1 MIREDIAMRLHARE
15 RTVVR
20 ITCEKSPLNVSWD
33 DLSEAWKE
41 QFREGADQILS
52 LITTE
57 IEKVENPH
65 DADVLGNGRLTGD
78 LPFALYNG
86 FEDCRQSILNLLK
99 EKA

>member
-1 MIREDIAMRLHARE
+1 MIREDIAVILGE
-15 RTVVR
+15 
-20 ITCEKSPLNVSWD
+20 ID
-33 DLSEAWKE
+33 IDLTKDRGFTEAYQAK
-41 QFREGADQILS
+41 ADQILS

-99 EKA
+99 EQK

>member
-1 MIREDIAMRLHARE
+1 MIREEFTNLVLDR
-15 RTVVR
+15 
-20 ITCEKSPLNVSWD
+20 K
-33 DLSEAWKE
+33 DLLSLYDGGFNLLPSGQNK
-41 QFREGADQILS
+41 ILS

-99 EKA
+99 EQK

>member
-1 MIREDIAMRLHARE
+1 MIREEIENIINKYACGASSDDEDSINQWYE
-15 RTVVR
+15 DY
-20 ITCEKSPLNVSWD
+20 ITE
-33 DLSEAWKE
+33 
-41 QFREGADQILS
+41 ILS

-99 EKA
+99 EQI